1 MLNFREWFYF
11 NEGREEKALAS
22 ELAGSPSV
30 VTSLSEVIPQN
41 DKNTDKLLLLASYY
55 FGKNK
60 NLAKLKTDMTDYIR
74 YLKNNRMPLINVDLV
89 SKKPSSPWD
98 DYLYWTQII
107 HGNKGEDSNKEKSN
121 FKPSDIDFQNEKPIL
136 TGSGGKIRVYKANNT
151 EQCIILG
158 KGQSFCISQPG
169 NRMWQSYRDR
179 DISTFYFVY
188 DDTRDDRLGIVVVDQ
203 TQYKT
208 VLTDKVNTTGKT
220 LDPYTG
226 ELTTDPKSYM
236 KYLKEKGIDL
246 SKIVNI
252 PKSPE
257 EKEEEEKLGEKKGDL
272 NWFVSLSPDYKSK
285 YIGRGHPLTN
295 QQFDFLLDNK
305 FNSLLTQYVKTGLPL
320 DDYQIDKIA
329 KIRDLKDNYIHNR
342 LISDQNSRNLTA
354 KEYYLLSSKQKESYY
369 EKINDSEDYNKINMA
384 IEFND
389 FDTVKHFVESGAK
402 ISENAVLV
410 AIWQTVRSGKDKNF
424 DIVRYLVEKGAPVS
438 HDAVLVA
445 TRDKNF
451 DLVRYLVKKGVPISE
466 KLISSASATGDL
478 DFVKDLIDKAEEINK
493 FPIEIGKNAV
503 ANAAS
508 AGNLNLVKYLLF
520 KGAEISNYNYAIAGA
535 EQNGHKDIVD
545 YLQARRSSEY
555 SYS

>member
-30 VTSLSEVIPQN
+30 VTSLSEVIPKN

-60 NLAKLKTDMTDYIR
+60 NLAELKTDMTDYIR

-121 FKPSDIDFQNEKPIL
+121 FKPSDIDFQGQVPFMI
-136 TGSGGKIRVYKANNT
+136 SPDGKIKVYEANSPQ
-151 EQCIILG
+151 QCIILG
-158 KGQSFCISQPG
+158 RGQTFCISQPG
-169 NRMWQSYRDR
+169 NRMWQSYRDTQT
-179 DISTFYFVY
+179 STFYFVY

-257 EKEEEEKLGEKKGDL
+257 EKEEDEKLGEAKGDL
-272 NWFVSLSPDYKSK
+272 NWFISLSPDYKSK

-342 LISDQNSRNLTA
+342 LISDQNSLNLTK
-354 KEYYLLSSKQKESYY
+354 KEYYLLSSKQKEGYY
-369 EKINDSEDYNKINMA
+369 EKINDYDNKHYTKVKMA
-384 IEFND
+384 IIFDD
-389 FDTVKHFVESGAK
+389 FDTVKNLVEKGAT
-402 ISENAVLV
+402 INAESVLV
-410 AIWQTVRSGKDKNF
+410 AIIDNNL
-424 DIVRYLVEKGAPVS
+424 DIVKYLVEKGAPIS
-438 HDAVLVA
+438 DDAVLVG
-445 TRDKNF
+445 TTYRNF
-451 DLVRYLVKKGVPISE
+451 DIVKYLVEKGASISE
-466 KLISSASATGDL
+466 KAISSASATGDL
-478 DFVKDLIDKAEEINK
+478 DFVKYLIDKAEEINK

-520 KGAEISNYNYAIAGA
+520 KGAEISNYNYAIANA

-545 YLQARRSSEY
+545 YLKARRSGEY